1 MVIFEN
7 DPMFATFKGIIFMLR
22 GRYSEMK
29 LILLLIVLLNPRYMT
44 QNIFGERLKGKR
56 VETEEQAANWK
67 NSLSNILHSILKQ
80 NPLIKVRKTVNLQPI
95 RRSNYQIIMIQGSDF
110 GMIKR

>member
-29 LILLLIVLLNPRYMT
+29 LI
-44 QNIFGERLKGKR
+44 F
-56 VETEEQAANWK
+56 
-67 NSLSNILHSILKQ
+67 S
-80 NPLIKVRKTVNLQPI
+80 
-95 RRSNYQIIMIQGSDF
+95 
-110 GMIKR
+110 